1 MCMPGHQCSPKR
13 LHMIKG
19 RKEEMEEF
27 LDVGRKIKLEK

>member
-1 MCMPGHQCSPKR
+1 MPGHQCSPKR

-27 LDVGRKIKLEK
+27 LDVGRKIELEK